1 MALTRVTSTVLEANA
16 VSAEKLANGSLVTR
30 LYGVKSIDASH
41 FAASA
46 NAFSLTTN
54 INLLTANLN
63 QTSANIAAV
72 SLNVA
77 SGTGNTVSLL
87 ANVNLNAANT
97 IQLQHNL
104 AANVNQTTANVAA
117 LETRRTQ
124 NIAGA
129 VSTITTADLTASRLL
144 VSSGAGKV
152 AVSTVTATDL
162 SYLDATSSIQTQ
174 LNAGVT
180 NAAAVV
186 TEALGIEARRAA
198 NVAGAVSTITTSDL
212 TASRAVV
219 SSGTGKVAISDVTST
234 ELGYLDGVTS
244 AVQTQLD
251 AGVTNAA
258 AVVTEAVGIEA
269 RRVANIAGAVSTITT
284 SDLTASRALV
294 SSGAG
299 KVAIS
304 DVTATELG
312 YIDGVT
318 SAIQT
323 QINNTN
329 TNLADNSTRIVA
341 AEANIAGVLAGTK
354 NFTGG
359 VTMGDD
365 LVIQGNLTVLGDS
378 VTANT
383 INAVIQDRFLLLANS
398 ATGAPSA
405 DIGILMNRGNEGNA
419 ALFYDE
425 SAKSFTM
432 AETRDPDSNVVISPT
447 GLANLAVGTLKYNG
461 ADLNTAITDNRSG
474 AISTVYKDN
483 LTVSRALAS
492 DGSGKIIVSDVTST
506 ELGYLDGVTLSIQN
520 QIDDINTRQGSNS
533 SNIAAVEA
541 RRVANIAGAVSTITT
556 SDLTASRALVSD
568 GSGKVAVLASVT
580 STELGYV
587 DATSSIQTQ
596 LDTGVTNAA
605 AVVTEAVGIEARRVS
620 NIAGAVSTITT
631 SDLTAS
637 RAVVSD
643 GSGKISVSDVTST
656 ELGYLDGVSSAI
668 QTQIGTTN
676 TNLADNSTRIAA
688 VEARRVA
695 NIAGAVSTITTSDL
709 TASRALV
716 SDGSGKVAV
725 LASVT
730 STELGYVDATSS
742 IQTQLDSKI
751 ATTAS
756 ASNDYVTYT
765 RLNANIN
772 LVSANVALGL
782 KQLINVAASA
792 TGEGTGNNNFFVAT
806 PGASNPTSIDNVV
819 VSINGIT
826 QAKTTDYLYDKN
838 TGKVTFKDAA
848 IPSGLTVQIITLNPP
863 T

>member
-284 SDLTASRALV
+284 SDLTASRAVV

-299 KVAIS
+299 KVAI
-304 DVTATELG
+304 
-312 YIDGVT
+312 
-318 SAIQT
+318 
-323 QINNTN
+323 
-329 TNLADNSTRIVA
+329 
-341 AEANIAGVLAGTK
+341 
-354 NFTGG
+354 
-359 VTMGDD
+359 
-365 LVIQGNLTVLGDS
+365 
-378 VTANT
+378 
-383 INAVIQDRFLLLANS
+383 
-398 ATGAPSA
+398 
-405 DIGILMNRGNEGNA
+405 
-419 ALFYDE
+419 
-425 SAKSFTM
+425 
-432 AETRDPDSNVVISPT
+432 
-447 GLANLAVGTLKYNG
+447 
-461 ADLNTAITDNRSG
+461 
-474 AISTVYKDN
+474 
-483 LTVSRALAS
+483 
-492 DGSGKIIVSDVTST
+492 SDVTST
-506 ELGYLDGVTLSIQN
+506 ELGYLDGVTS
-520 QIDDINTRQGSNS
+520 
-533 SNIAAVEA
+533 AV
-541 RRVANIAGAVSTITT
+541 
-556 SDLTASRALVSD
+556 
-568 GSGKVAVLASVT
+568 
-580 STELGYV
+580 
-587 DATSSIQTQ
+587 
-596 LDTGVTNAA
+596 
-605 AVVTEAVGIEARRVS
+605 
-620 NIAGAVSTITT
+620 
-631 SDLTAS
+631 
-637 RAVVSD
+637 
-643 GSGKISVSDVTST
+643 
-656 ELGYLDGVSSAI
+656 
-668 QTQIGTTN
+668 
-676 TNLADNSTRIAA
+676 
-688 VEARRVA
+688 
-695 NIAGAVSTITTSDL
+695 
-709 TASRALV
+709 
-716 SDGSGKVAV
+716 
-725 LASVT
+725 
-730 STELGYVDATSS
+730 
-742 IQTQLDSKI
+742 QTQLDSKI
-751 ATTAS
+751 AITAS
-756 ASNDYVTYT
+756 AANDFVTFT

-792 TGEGTGNNNFFVAT
+792 TGEGTGSNNFFVAT
-806 PGASNPTSIDNVV
+806 PPGSNPVAIDNVV
-819 VSINGIT
+819 VSLNGIT
-826 QAKTTDYLYDKN
+826 QTKTTDYIY
-838 TGKVTFKDAA
+838 TPASGKVTFTDAA

>member
-1 MALTRVTSTVLEANA
+1 MALTRITSTVLESNA
-16 VSAEKLANGSLVTR
+16 VSAEKMANGSVTTR
-30 LYGVKSIDASH
+30 LYGIKSIPLSALSDEANTTSVETRLDA
-41 FAASA
+41 
-46 NAFSLTTN
+46 N
-54 INLLTANLN
+54 INLLQTNLN
-63 QTSANIAAV
+63 VVHANVVAAEANIISANTAMASNSAANDFLTYT
-72 SLNVA
+72 SLISAINDTTNNVQ
-77 SGTGNTVSLL
+77 TVSS
-87 ANVNLNAANT
+87 NVV
-97 IQLQHNL
+97 Q
-104 AANVNQTTANVAA
+104 V
-117 LETRRTQ
+117 ETRRIA

-129 VSTITTADLTASRLL
+129 VSTITTADLTASRAL
-144 VSSGAGKV
+144 VSSG
-152 AVSTVTATDL
+152 S
-162 SYLDATSSIQTQ
+162 
-174 LNAGVT
+174 
-180 NAAAVV
+180 
-186 TEALGIEARRAA
+186 
-198 NVAGAVSTITTSDL
+198 
-212 TASRAVV
+212 
-219 SSGTGKVAISDVTST
+219 GKVAISAVTST
-234 ELGYLDGVTS
+234 ELGYV
-244 AVQTQLD
+244 
-251 AGVTNAA
+251 
-258 AVVTEAVGIEA
+258 
-269 RRVANIAGAVSTITT
+269 
-284 SDLTASRALV
+284 
-294 SSGAG
+294 
-299 KVAIS
+299 
-304 DVTATELG
+304 
-312 YIDGVT
+312 DGVT

-323 QINNTN
+323 QLTAGVTNTN
-329 TNLADNSTRIVA
+329 TVHANVVA

-506 ELGYLDGVTLSIQN
+506 ELGYLDGVTSAIQT
-520 QIDDINTRQGSNS
+520 QINAVDSRVTSNS
-533 SNIAAVEA
+533 TSTAAVET

-568 GSGKVAVLASVT
+568 ASGKVAA
-580 STELGYV
+580 
-587 DATSSIQTQ
+587 
-596 LDTGVTNAA
+596 
-605 AVVTEAVGIEARRVS
+605 
-620 NIAGAVSTITT
+620 
-631 SDLTAS
+631 
-637 RAVVSD
+637 
-643 GSGKISVSDVTST
+643 
-656 ELGYLDGVSSAI
+656 
-668 QTQIGTTN
+668 
-676 TNLADNSTRIAA
+676 
-688 VEARRVA
+688 
-695 NIAGAVSTITTSDL
+695 
-709 TASRALV
+709 
-716 SDGSGKVAV
+716 

-756 ASNDYVTYT
+756 AANDFVTYT

-772 LVSANVALGL
+772 IVSANVALGL

-792 TGEGTGNNNFFVAT
+792 TGEGTGSNNFFVAT
-806 PGASNPTSIDNVV
+806 PPGSNPVAINNVI
-819 VSINGIT
+819 VSLNGIT
-826 QAKTTDYLYDKN
+826 QTKTTDYIY
-838 TGKVTFKDAA
+838 TPASGKVTFTDAA
-848 IPSGLTVQIITLNPP
+848 IPAGLTVQIITLNPP